1 MRDLLVRVG
10 GVVRKETVE
19 LLRQPGLLSILVLGP
34 LAILLLFGSGVR
46 PTDPAVRS
54 IFVAPPDNPEV
65 QQLVEDYAGSQDQRL
80 TVTEVTTDLDH
91 AEQQLRSDAVQLL
104 VVIPDTT
111 VEDLRGEE
119 RAVVLVRHSFID
131 PLEAQAIALFTD
143 QAVDDINDLLVTMAI
158 EETQGIADEALDAT
172 REEGAL
178 PQDEDEDP
186 ERAEAVRDAE
196 ALVDQDAAV
205 LAAPLRGETELIG
218 GAVTT
223 SQFYAP
229 AVVALILQHL
239 TITFIALSVSR
250 ERSQR
255 ATELFAVSPLRP
267 AERVAGK
274 VAAYLLVGAALGAAM
289 LLAVVLVLGAPI
301 RAGVGPVAA
310 VLALEL
316 LASIGIGF
324 VLASIARTST
334 QVVQGAMLL
343 LLTSVF
349 FGGLLLSPDR
359 LFAWARPIGW
369 ALPMTHAIALLRD
382 SMLRG
387 VALSATPMLVLGG
400 LGVVTIL
407 LGGRRIGREERTG

>member
-1 MRDLLVRVG
+1 M
-10 GVVRKETVE
+10 
-19 LLRQPGLLSILVLGP
+19 
-34 LAILLLFGSGVR
+34 R

-54 IFVAPPDNPEV
+54 IFVAPSDNPEV

-91 AEQQLRSDAVQLL
+91 AEQQLASDAVQLL
-104 VVIPDTT
+104 VIIPDTSI
-111 VEDLRGEE
+111 EDLRSDE
-119 RAVVLVRHSFID
+119 RAVVQVRHSFID
-131 PLEAQAIALFTD
+131 PLEAQAIQLFTD

-158 EETQGIADEALDAT
+158 EETQGIADQALDDA
-172 REEGAL
+172 RDELALAGEEGVLATEQDD
-178 PQDEDEDP
+178 PQ
-186 ERAEAVRDAE
+186 RAEVVRDAE
-196 ALVDQDAAV
+196 ALVEQDAAV
-205 LAAPLRGETELIG
+205 LAAPLRGEASLIG

-239 TITFIALSVSR
+239 TITFVALSVSR

-274 VAAYLLVGAALGAAM
+274 VGAYLLVGAALGAAM
-289 LLAVVLVLGAPI
+289 LVAVVLVLGAPI
-301 RAGVGPVAA
+301 RSGVGPVAA

-324 VLASIARTST
+324 VLSTIARTST

-359 LFAWARPIGW
+359 LLPWARPIGW
-369 ALPMTHAIALLRD
+369 ALPMTHAITLLRD

-387 VALSATPMLVLGG
+387 LGLSSGPMLVLGA
-400 LGVVTIL
+400 LAVVTIL
-407 LGGRRIGREERTG
+407 IGGRRIGREERTG